1 MTLSRDVGD
10 AALLPDEAAAPT
22 PASDAA
28 FCAAMLP
35 RVSRTFALG
44 IRLLP
49 PSLSHAVGISYLICR
64 IADTVE
70 DDPVVAIATRRGWL
84 ASVRMALSAPETD
97 LAVLRGVGQTDDE
110 RALMRSADRVFREF
124 WRLSEAERLVIA
136 RWAGEMIDGMALTLQ
151 LPASGLEPVLET
163 MADLHRYCYYVAG
176 TVGHLLTG
184 LFRLRT
190 PGLDAER
197 GATLDGL
204 ATNFG
209 LGLQLTNV
217 IRDLADDHREGRN
230 WVPRELWT
238 RAGLAPG
245 ALFAPGHEVAS
256 RAVVGPMLDD
266 AESCLRDA
274 LAYSTA
280 LPHRAVRVRLFCLA
294 PLFFA
299 RRTVTLLRREFARDG
314 RPRRVK
320 MPRGEV
326 YAILAVAILCA
337 PSNTLLR
344 AFHRFLS
351 R

>member
-1 MTLSRDVGD
+1 MTRSRDIGD
-10 AALLPDEAAAPT
+10 AALLPHDRAD

-49 PSLSHAVGISYLICR
+49 PALSHAVGISYLVCR
-64 IADTVE
+64 VADTVE

-84 ASVRMALSAPETD
+84 AAVRSALAAPDTD
-97 LAVLRGVGQTDDE
+97 LAMLRGLGQTDDE

-124 WRLSEAERLVIA
+124 WRLPAEERAIIA

-151 LPASGLEPVLET
+151 LPASGLEPVLES
-163 MADLHRYCYYVAG
+163 MDDLRRYCYYVAG

-184 LFRLRT
+184 LIRQRVR
-190 PGLDAER
+190 GIDARRSALLES
-197 GATLDGL
+197 L

-230 WVPRELWT
+230 WVPRTLW
-238 RAGLAPG
+238 RDADLAPG
-245 ALFAPGHEVAS
+245 DLFAAGHEAAS
-256 RAVVGPMLDD
+256 RRLVEPMLVE
-266 AESCLRDA
+266 AEACLRDA

-280 LPHRAVRVRLFCLA
+280 LPHRAPRVRLFCVA

-320 MPRGEV
+320 MPRREV
-326 YAILAVAILCA
+326 YAILAVAMLCA